1 MDNQYE
7 EYFPGK
13 DSEIYGKLYDQ
24 YPGKFF
30 SKLYMEFDLRV
41 DTIEIYDLR
50 LHGFTMT
57 LRFTPWPPPAGDIS
71 GDNVKI
77 MNDGSMKILIV
88 EDEPKV
94 ASFIKNGLEEN
105 NYEAE
110 AQLTTDLLAENLA
123 RENDFN
129 LYILDLIIPGIGGL
143 ELCKRLKK
151 LNPNIPVLMLTAL
164 GTTDDKING
173 FDAGADDY
181 LVKPFEFRELLARV
195 KVLVKKSGLPNAQV
209 NKLVQ
214 EDLELDLD
222 RKLARRGN
230 KNIELTAKEF
240 TLLEY
245 FMRNRGRVLSRNDI
259 AEKVWDVSFDFGSNI
274 VDVYV
279 NFLRKK
285 IDKGFDNKLIH
296 TKVGFGYVFGEA

>member
-1 MDNQYE
+1 M
-7 EYFPGK
+7 
-13 DSEIYGKLYDQ
+13 
-24 YPGKFF
+24 
-30 SKLYMEFDLRV
+30 R
-41 DTIEIYDLR
+41 
-50 LHGFTMT
+50 
-57 LRFTPWPPPAGDIS
+57 
-71 GDNVKI
+71 
-77 MNDGSMKILIV
+77 ILIV

-94 ASFIKNGLEEN
+94 ASFLKNGLEEN

-110 AQLTTDLLAENLA
+110 VTHDGLSAENLA
-123 RENDFN
+123 QQRDYN
-129 LYILDLIIPGIGGL
+129 LYILDIIIPGIGGI

-151 LNPNIPVLMLTAL
+151 LNPDIPVLMLTAL

-195 KVLVKKSGLPNAQV
+195 KVLVKKSGLPSAEV
-209 NKLVQ
+209 NKLVVG
-214 EDLELDLD
+214 DLELDMD
-222 RKLARRGN
+222 RKMARRGN
-230 KNIELTAKEF
+230 STIELTAKEF

-245 FMRNRGRVLSRNDI
+245 FMRNKGRVLSRNDI